1 VTSEIGSAA
10 HQTPITGLRRWAAT
24 KWLLGALL
32 FLDVGVLLV
41 VLSLSNVTSEGP
53 AKRSL
58 GHSLAI
64 LTEVDTLLDARY
76 DTLRQEAAQTNG
88 DITLNDVPISV
99 SFTSEEILNTDR
111 EQFRALLLQRWA
123 DQVYDQGVG
132 ILHEDR
138 ASEVRAFSTQ
148 GLVRTGMD
156 FLRPTPHKVL
166 GILTIV
172 FAVLAAAF
180 AAGLVLTTRGY
191 GRLGA
196 LGLSVFLASIP
207 FLIAAVA
214 VRFIFRLGADG
225 VDEYFVH
232 EFLRLGQEI
241 TWAAIRNGMIFSI
254 GSGAV
259 MLAGAALARWSDA
272 RLRP

>member
-1 VTSEIGSAA
+1 MTGEIGAA
-10 HQTPITGLRRWAAT
+10 EAGAPLFGLRRAT
-24 KWLLGALL
+24 IAKWLLGALL

-58 GHSLAI
+58 GRSLAI

-76 DTLRQEAAQTNG
+76 DILRQEASQTNG
-88 DITLNDVPISV
+88 EIALNDVPIPV
-99 SFTSEEILNTDR
+99 SFTSEEILNTNR

-123 DQVYDQGVG
+123 EQVYDHGVG
-132 ILHEDR
+132 VLREDR
-138 ASEVRAFSTQ
+138 ASEVGAFSTE

-156 FLRPTPHKVL
+156 FLRPTPHTVL

-180 AAGLVLTTRGY
+180 ATGLALTTRGY
-191 GRLGA
+191 GRLAA
-196 LGLSVFLASIP
+196 LGLSVFLAATP
-207 FLIAAVA
+207 FLITAVA
-214 VRFIFRLGADG
+214 VRFVFRLGADG

-232 EFLRLGQEI
+232 EFLSLGQEI
-241 TWAAIRNGMIFSI
+241 TWAAIRNGVIFCV

-259 MLAGAALARWSDA
+259 MLAGAALARWSD
-272 RLRP
+272 LRPRL